1 MPHPTAFTPKL
12 GATILGARLV
22 GTPLRVCV
30 KAAGVPWSTFCG
42 WLTTGRAYNNADE
55 AARNAKHRDLGE
67 FAESI
72 DKAGA
77 QAEAV
82 LYQRVLKA
90 TEKDGGLALKLL
102 QWRADAPLRA
112 ARLDV
117 ERQRAQGTLIERH
130 EITTATD
137 DALLE
142 EARRLI
148 ADAERDGAGSPH

>member
-30 KAAGVPWSTFCG
+30 RAAGVPWSTFCG
-42 WLTTGRAYNNADE
+42 WLTAGRAHNAADE
-55 AARNAKHRDLGE
+55 GARNAKHHDLGE

-117 ERQRAQGTLIERH
+117 ERQRAQGTFVERH
-130 EITTATD
+130 EIANATD

-142 EARRLI
+142 EARAL
-148 ADAERDGAGSPH
+148 AAALSGSDPSAPH

>member
-42 WLTTGRAYNNADE
+42 WLTTGRAYNSADE
-55 AARNAKHRDLGE
+55 SARIGKHRDLGE
-67 FAESI
+67 FAASI

-148 ADAERDGAGSPH
+148 ADAERDGAGAPH

>member
-1 MPHPTAFTPKL
+1 MPHPTAFTPKI

-30 KAAGVPWSTFCG
+30 RAAGVPWSTFCG
-42 WLTTGRAYNNADE
+42 WLTAGRAYNAADE
-55 AARNAKHRDLGE
+55 GKRNAKHRELGD
-67 FAESI
+67 FAASI

-117 ERQRAQGTLIERH
+117 ERQRAQGTLVERVA
-130 EITTATD
+130 ID
-137 DALLE
+137 DSAVTELREKLKRALGE
-142 EARRLI
+142 
-148 ADAERDGAGSPH
+148 